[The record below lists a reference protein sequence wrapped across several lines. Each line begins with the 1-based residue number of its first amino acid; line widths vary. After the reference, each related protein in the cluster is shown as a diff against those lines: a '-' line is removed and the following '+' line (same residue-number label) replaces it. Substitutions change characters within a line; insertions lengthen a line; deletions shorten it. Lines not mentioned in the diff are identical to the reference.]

1 MLPEQTNTIKNATAG
16 AGSTNSTGAAKIN
29 QSTIINL
36 RHSEIEVAEPPKE
49 KRKRIIS
56 FQDKLVEAPYRRGR
70 RVHGLQL
77 PLHPQQIFGWI
88 VLLIFGFSAY
98 FVLIPAFRLDLQ
110 GPLYGLLTGL
120 GLIHV
125 VSHLTALLLDPADKE
140 LRRVHRN
147 DRIVPEFDR
156 TKHSHV
162 IENGRCHLCNIRIS
176 GQRTKHCSV
185 CNKCVGKFDHH
196 CKWLNHCI
204 GGRNYVSFLMCVVS
218 AVVAA
223 LVILAAVISQLVL
236 YHVDPS
242 WLNLWWST
250 TSLTSPTYQNVTT
263 IVAATI
269 TPDSLDTLPVNETV
283 MELVPNNINITTN
296 SNESIF
302 LFNETVS
309 STVESIILNGS
320 EEVTM
325 EVNVATGEQIGFHD
339 TIFLIFIGF
348 LGVLAAITAGLLLH
362 LCFFHIYISFL
373 GVTTFEYIRNQRDNS
388 IPSTQAATA
397 ATSGAN
403 PSDPKTDVYFC
414 STLSNPNDVME
425 HNSDER
431 RPSSLHCC
439 ENSREYHQTAVKT
452 YYMCTMLEEGSST
465 APATSDESSSNDDK
479 TKTFHCCS
487 QFARQ
492 TIQFTEQCTFC
503 RVKLRESSKDGSY
516 LKTISKHR
524 WKRKWTCCG
533 SVPDS
538 PDVPNDII
546 SSISRNVH
554 ENGKLNGNTNQN
566 RPKTSRPWPI
576 QRFRQMLRML
586 SRYRRPRCRHISTPA
601 KSFKNTI
608 KQNQIRPI
616 NTSSSSSSFS
626 TEGSSSLKSNDDDIT
641 TIPIETIL
649 PTTIIRNNGELTMP
663 VLPPPTRRK
672 IPPNPTD
679 LEELAETLSQQQQQ
693 LRIPP
698 VNYRRQRRKHFMRT
712 RSPTLSPI
720 HESGL
725 SNPTSP
731 QPCRHNAT
739 TSNCS
744 PVIINKLC
752 SGNGSQQSLN
762 KSSSNGSFTESSD

>member
-1 MLPEQTNTIKNATAG
+1 MLPEQTNTIKNEQQQQPT
-16 AGSTNSTGAAKIN
+16 TN
-29 QSTIINL
+29 IINL
-36 RHSEIEVAEPPKE
+36 RRTSDIVEVEVEPKK
-49 KRKRIIS
+49 KRLIS

-77 PLHPQQIFGWI
+77 PLHPQQIFGWF

-120 GLIHV
+120 GLVHV
-125 VSHLTALLLDPADKE
+125 ISHLTALLLDPADKE

-162 IENGRCHLCNIRIS
+162 IENGRCHLCNIRIT

-242 WLNLWWST
+242 WLNLWWSAEDT
-250 TSLTSPTYQNVTT
+250 TT
-263 IVAATI
+263 I
-269 TPDSLDTLPVNETV
+269 TLNKTV
-283 MELVPNNINITTN
+283 KQLVPNNFSTN

-302 LFNETVS
+302 LFNDTTIIAPPN
-309 STVESIILNGS
+309 STVESIIFNVTNDIIDADVDDIES
-320 EEVTM
+320 EP
-325 EVNVATGEQIGFHD
+325 IGLHD

-373 GVTTFEYIRNQRDNS
+373 GLTTFEYIRNQRANS
-388 IPSTQAATA
+388 IPATA
-397 ATSGAN
+397 APGNGIN
-403 PSDPKTDVYFC
+403 PSDRKTDVYFC
-414 STLSNPNDVME
+414 SSLSNPNDMLE

-439 ENSREYHQTAVKT
+439 DNSREYHQTAVKT
-452 YYMCTMLEEGSST
+452 YYMCTMLKENGGNGGY
-465 APATSDESSSNDDK
+465 SDETSSNEDK

-503 RVKLRESSKDGSY
+503 RVKLRESSKDGAY

-533 SVPDS
+533 SIPDS

-554 ENGKLNGNTNQN
+554 ENGKMNGNSSNP
-566 RPKTSRPWPI
+566 RPKTTSRPWPV

-601 KSFKNTI
+601 KSFKNNI

-616 NTSSSSSSFS
+616 NTSSSSSSFT
-626 TEGSSSLKSNDDDIT
+626 TEGSSMKSSDDDIT

-649 PTTIIRNNGELTMP
+649 PTTIIRSNGELTMP
-663 VLPPPTRRK
+663 ALPPPTRRK

-731 QPCRHNAT
+731 QPCRHT
-739 TSNCS
+739 TVSNCS

-752 SGNGSQQSLN
+752 SSNNNSQQSLN

>member
-1 MLPEQTNTIKNATAG
+1 MLPEQTNTIKNAGPTTTEQQP
-16 AGSTNSTGAAKIN
+16 TN
-29 QSTIINL
+29 IINL
-36 RHSEIEVAEPPKE
+36 RRSSEIVEVEVEP
-49 KRKRIIS
+49 KRKRLIS
-56 FQDKLVEAPYRRGR
+56 FQEKLVEAPYRRGR

-77 PLHPQQIFGWI
+77 PLHPQQIFGWF

-120 GLIHV
+120 GLVHV
-125 VSHLTALLLDPADKE
+125 ISHLTALLLDPADKE

-236 YHVDPS
+236 FHVDPS
-242 WLNLWWST
+242 WLNLWWSADPQT
-250 TSLTSPTYQNVTT
+250 NTT
-263 IVAATI
+263 IILNHQPA
-269 TPDSLDTLPVNETV
+269 NETV
-283 MELVPNNINITTN
+283 KQLVPNNFSSN
-296 SNESIF
+296 SNESIY
-302 LFNETVS
+302 LFNDTTTNIVPPN
-309 STVESIILNGS
+309 STVESIFFNGTDILEADVVDIDS
-320 EEVTM
+320 
-325 EVNVATGEQIGFHD
+325 EQIGLHD

-348 LGVLAAITAGLLLH
+348 LGVLAAVTAGLLLH

-373 GVTTFEYIRNQRDNS
+373 GLTTFEYIRNQRDMR
-388 IPSTQAATA
+388 IPSTAAA
-397 ATSGAN
+397 APGTGIN
-403 PSDPKTDVYFC
+403 PSDRKTDVYFC
-414 STLSNPNDVME
+414 SSLSNPNDMLE

-452 YYMCTMLEEGSST
+452 YYMCTMLKENSGNGRG
-465 APATSDESSSNDDK
+465 AYSDESSSDDK

-503 RVKLRESSKDGSY
+503 RVKMRESSKDGAY

-533 SVPDS
+533 SIPDS

-554 ENGKLNGNTNQN
+554 ENGKMNGNSNPN
-566 RPKTSRPWPI
+566 RPKSNSRPWPV
-576 QRFRQMLRML
+576 QRFRQMLRVL

-601 KSFKNTI
+601 KSFKHTI

-616 NTSSSSSSFS
+616 NTSSSSSSFT
-626 TEGSSSLKSNDDDIT
+626 TEGSSMKSSDDDIT

-731 QPCRHNAT
+731 QPCRHTT
-739 TSNCS
+739 TSKCS

-752 SGNGSQQSLN
+752 SSNNNSQQSLN

>member
-196 CKWLNHCI
+196 CKCRGSGH
-204 GGRNYVSFLMCVVS
+204 F
-218 AVVAA
+218 
-223 LVILAAVISQLVL
+223 AAVISQLVL

-397 ATSGAN
+397 AASGAN

-554 ENGKLNGNTNQN
+554 ENDVKDVE
-566 RPKTSRPWPI
+566 PI
-576 QRFRQMLRML
+576 QK
-586 SRYRRPRCRHISTPA
+586 A
-601 KSFKNTI
+601 KV
-608 KQNQIRPI
+608 PI